1 MLDKPQYI
9 VYVVYMIKTT
19 NSSTN
24 SREAKMTNDQK
35 QQLER
40 DHNVVIDIDTM
51 QYNTND
57 TEYGWQPIPT
67 EWVAL

>member
-1 MLDKPQYI
+1 
-9 VYVVYMIKTT
+9 
-19 NSSTN
+19 
-24 SREAKMTNDQK
+24 MTRLTADQK

-67 EWVAL
+67 DWVAL